1 MKVDIVAPSAGEWHS
16 QKGFSGICHAVK
28 NFKRSVVDLN

>member
-28 NFKRSVVDLN
+28 ILNEVLLI